1 MIKKVAIGLLIGVLL
16 LALAFWGVP
25 LAEVQDALAKMN
37 PVWLVPVAVV
47 FLYQQAIRALRQ
59 MVMVRALVPTSTY
72 WTNLVI
78 LCMGFLCINTF
89 PARLGEFVRPYLLKQ
104 KEGIPMG
111 AGFGLTFVERL
122 LDLTATLLILALVMT
137 FAELPTHEIELAG
150 STWDVTELGTRV
162 ATTMLLP
169 LGVVALG
176 LLFFGRQVL
185 ALSAW
190 IHRKVT
196 AVVTWAWLDRLGRWA
211 LGFAENFVQ
220 GMDSVRSPGRLLV
233 LVVLTALTWAGSA
246 FMYTSLAAAF
256 GFPELIGFL
265 EGLGVMVLIMLG
277 TMAPA
282 PPGFVGV
289 YEAAARGALALFGV
303 HGSLSGQAVAYAL
316 VLHYWT
322 YFVQALTAWWFFRQ
336 ESEGWWSLMMRA
348 IGRGSEPADP
358 DAVDG

>member
-1 MIKKVAIGLLIGVLL
+1 MIKKLVIGALIGVLL

-25 LAEVQDALAKMN
+25 LEAVRDALAQMS
-37 PVWLVPVAVV
+37 PGWLIPVALV

-59 MVMVRALVPTSTY
+59 MVMVRALKPESTY
-72 WTNLVI
+72 WTNLGI

-89 PARLGEFVRPYLLKQ
+89 PARLGEFVRPYLLQQ

-122 LDLTATLLILALVMT
+122 LDLTATLLILGIVMT
-137 FAELPTHEIELAG
+137 FAELPTHEIVLADT
-150 STWDVTELGTRV
+150 TWDVTELGARV

-169 LGVVALG
+169 LGVVALA

-190 IHRKVT
+190 IHRVVT
-196 AVVTWAWLDRLGRWA
+196 ARIPWAWLDKLGRWL

-220 GMDSVRSPGRLLV
+220 GLDSVRSPGRLLI
-233 LVVLTALTWAGSA
+233 LVVLTAATWAGSA
-246 FMYTSLAAAF
+246 FMYTCLAAAF
-256 GFPELIGFL
+256 GFGELIGYI
-265 EGLGVMVLIMLG
+265 EGLGLMVLIMLG

-303 HGSLSGQAVAYAL
+303 HGELLAGKAVAYAL

-322 YFVQALTAWWFFRQ
+322 YAVQALTAWWFFRK
-336 ESEGWWSLMMRA
+336 ESEGWWALMRRA
-348 IGRGSEPADP
+348 VGKGAQADET
-358 DAVDG
+358 

>member
-25 LAEVQDALAKMN
+25 LEDVRGALAQMN
-37 PVWLVPVAVV
+37 PAWLVPVALI

-59 MVMVRALVPTSTY
+59 MVMVRALVPSSTY
-72 WTNLVI
+72 WTNLGI

-137 FAELPTHEIELAG
+137 FAELPTHQIELAG
-150 STWDVTELGTRV
+150 STWDVTELGARV
-162 ATTMLLP
+162 AMTMLLP
-169 LGVVALG
+169 LGIVALG

-185 ALSAW
+185 TLSAW
-190 IHRKVT
+190 IHRAVT
-196 AVVTWAWLDRLGRWA
+196 ARVTWSWLDRLGRWL
-211 LGFAENFVQ
+211 LGFAESFVR
-220 GMDSVRSPGRLLV
+220 GLDSVRSPGRLVILV
-233 LVVLTALTWAGSA
+233 ALTAATWVGSA
-246 FMYTSLAAAF
+246 FMYTCLAAAF

-303 HGSLSGQAVAYAL
+303 HGELLSGKAIAYAL

-322 YFVQALTAWWFFRQ
+322 YAVQALTAWWFFRQ
-336 ESEGWWSLMMRA
+336 ESEGWWALMMRA
-348 IGRGSEPADP
+348 LGRGGDP
-358 DAVDG
+358 EQ

>member
-1 MIKKVAIGLLIGVLL
+1 MLKKVLIGILIGALL

-25 LAEVQDALAKMN
+25 LDEVREALARMDAI
-37 PVWLVPVAVV
+37 WLIPVAVV
-47 FLYQQAIRALRQ
+47 FLYQQVVRALRQ
-59 MVMVRALVPTSTY
+59 MVMVRALKPESTY
-72 WTNLVI
+72 WTNLGI

-122 LDLTATLLILALVMT
+122 LDLTATLLILALVLT

-150 STWDVTELGTRV
+150 STWDVTVLGTRV
-162 ATTMLLP
+162 ATTLLLP
-169 LGVVALG
+169 LGVVACA

-185 ALSAW
+185 ALSSW
-190 IHRKVT
+190 IHRAVT
-196 AVVTWAWLDRLGRWA
+196 ARVRWAWLDKLGRWL
-211 LGFAENFVQ
+211 LGFAEDFVQ
-220 GMDSVRSPGRLLV
+220 GLDSVKSSGRLAV
-233 LVVLTALTWAGSA
+233 LVALTAATWAGSA

-256 GFPELIGFL
+256 GFPELIGFV

-303 HGSLSGQAVAYAL
+303 HGPLRGQAIAYAL

-336 ESEGWWSLMMRA
+336 ESEGWWALMMRA
-348 IGRGSEPADP
+348 LGRGGAEDRT
-358 DAVDG
+358 